1 MFKTNEYFEGNV
13 KSLSFQTIDGP
24 ATIGVMAKGEYA
36 FGTSTIEVMTV
47 TSGLLSVQMPEDEEW
62 TVYKPFE
69 SFIVEKG
76 VTFKVKAES
85 DTAYLCLY
93 R

>member
-13 KSLSFQTIDGP
+13 KSISFQTEEGP

-47 TSGLLSVQMPEDEEW
+47 TSGLLHLQMPGEEVW
-62 TVYKPFE
+62 TDFKLFE

-76 VTFKVKAES
+76 ITFKVKTDS